1 MSNPSEK
8 KYVCLHAHFYQPP
21 RENPWI
27 EEIEGEESAAPYHD
41 WNERIHTECYRANT
55 AARIVD
61 ENNRILDLVNNYRYL
76 SFNFGP
82 TLISWIERHHPW
94 AYQKILDADR
104 RSVEALAGHGNAI
117 AQVYNHMIMPLA
129 NRRDKLTQIR
139 WGIADFEHRFGRRPE
154 GMWLAET
161 AVDRETLLLLTGE
174 GIKFTILS
182 PYQALRFRLDK
193 QDSRWRECSG
203 GSIPTGRAYR
213 YSCGSGKEIYLF
225 FYDASLAHGIAFDR
239 LLEHSSR
246 LLGQIDRAWNE
257 RGQTTEPWLIHSA
270 TDGETYGHHFKFGDM
285 ALGAAFNELRQDP
298 SAQIVNYGW
307 FLEAFP
313 VVAEVEIIERTAWS
327 CAHGVGRWSA
337 DCGCHLGGEPGW
349 NQKWRGPLREAFDHL
364 RDCLAD
370 HFEAQMST
378 LSTADPWEVRD
389 KYIEAILERQGP
401 GADRFVNA
409 YLKGQRSSA
418 DLSRFLQLLEMERFS
433 LFMYTSCGWFF
444 DEISQLES
452 VLVLKYAAMAMELA
466 KKTGSADLLADFLKL
481 LEAAPSNL
489 PEYGNGA
496 GVFKRKVSTA
506 KVGMARVAASY
517 AVESFSGLRRF
528 RIYTYQV
535 MPKKEE
541 DLAAGPATCLYALV
555 TVRDER
561 TSEEE
566 DFIYALVHFG
576 GLDFRCSVKSH
587 PGEGEYEEILR
598 ALQNAV
604 EEQSTIKM
612 IRVLD
617 EKFGTDYLSLEDVLK
632 DLRAWIALDIGRK
645 ALEVWTGLQRN
656 LFTTHKALLFSLRQW
671 GIKIPDDIEAVMR
684 RVVSED
690 VERLVENI
698 LAHELEPASALAP
711 WDSTDFYF
719 RMHMARIKAVL
730 EDARARGVS
739 AELTQVSRKL
749 GNRLVELLSRL
760 AKTFD
765 QSEAGRLLR
774 LLALCGQLGAH
785 PESWKLQTLYFDF
798 VTRGLKNPRLL
809 AGIERVQDLAAAL
822 DSMLSCG
829 FATLLHHAKTEL
841 PDPDKGQGN

>member
-1 MSNPSEK
+1 MNSPSEK

-94 AYQKILDADR
+94 AYQKIVEADR
-104 RSVEALAGHGNAI
+104 QSVEALAGHGNAI

-139 WGIADFEHRFGRRPE
+139 WGMADFEHRFGRRPE

-161 AVDRETLLLLTGE
+161 AVDRETLLLLAEE

-193 QDSRWRECSG
+193 ENTPWQQCSG

-213 YSCGSGKEIYLF
+213 YGCGAGKQINLF
-225 FYDASLAHGIAFDR
+225 FYDSSLAHGIAFDR

-246 LLGQIDRAWNE
+246 LLGQIDRAWRE
-257 RGQTTEPWLIHSA
+257 RAQTTEPWLIHSA

-285 ALGAAFNELRQDP
+285 ALGAAFNELRRDP

-337 DCGCHLGGEPGW
+337 DCGCHLGGQPGW
-349 NQKWRGPLREAFDHL
+349 NQKWRAPLRLAFDHL
-364 RDCLAD
+364 RERLAE
-370 HFEAQMST
+370 HFEAQMSK
-378 LSTADPWEVRD
+378 LCASDPWEVRD

-401 GADRFVNA
+401 GADRFVSA
-409 YLKGQRSSA
+409 YLKGAVHSG
-418 DLSRFLQLLEMERFS
+418 DLTRFLQLLEMERFS

-452 VLVLKYAAMAMELA
+452 VLVLKYAAMAIELA
-466 KKTGSADLLADFLKL
+466 NKTGSADLLADFLKL

-489 PEYGNGA
+489 PEFGNGA
-496 GVFKRKVSTA
+496 NVFQRKVSTV
-506 KVGMARVAASY
+506 KVDMARVAASY
-517 AVESFSGLRRF
+517 AVESFSGLRRSH
-528 RIYTYQV
+528 IYTYQIL
-535 MPKKEE
+535 PKKEE

-561 TSEEE
+561 TSEQE

-576 GLDFRCSVKSH
+576 GLDFRCSVKSN
-587 PGEGEYEEILR
+587 PGEGEYEEILS
-598 ALQNAV
+598 ALQDAV

-617 EKFGTDYLSLEDVLK
+617 EKFGPEYLSLEDVLK

-645 ALEVWTGLQRN
+645 ALGVWTGLQRN
-656 LFTTHKALLFSLRQW
+656 LFGTHKALLFSLRQW

-690 VERLVENI
+690 VELLVENI
-698 LAHELEPASALAP
+698 LAHELEPAVWAAP
-711 WDSTDFYF
+711 WDSMDFYF
-719 RMHMARIKAVL
+719 RMHIAKIRAVL
-730 EDARARGVS
+730 EEARARGVT
-739 AELTQVSRKL
+739 AEISQVSRKL

-774 LLALCGQLGAH
+774 LLALCGELGAH

-798 VTRGLKNPRLL
+798 VTGGLKNPGLL
-809 AGIERVQDLAAAL
+809 AGIERVEELAAAL
-822 DSMLSCG
+822 DSMLGCG
-829 FATLLHHAKTEL
+829 FSSLLDHAKLEA
-841 PDPDKGQGN
+841 PDPPGKGR